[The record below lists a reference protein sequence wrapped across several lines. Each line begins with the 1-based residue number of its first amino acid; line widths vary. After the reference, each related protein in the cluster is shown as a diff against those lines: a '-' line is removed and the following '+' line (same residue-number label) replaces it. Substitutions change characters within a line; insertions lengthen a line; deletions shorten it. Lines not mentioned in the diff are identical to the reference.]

1 MKKTKKIIGLLAALA
16 LTFGAIGCSSDDG
29 DNTGGGSDTG
39 NSQATQNKD
48 GTTTLKIEENGTG
61 FTSTTG
67 SVKSGDTNWIGYSG
81 DGYVESLTSGKN
93 VVYIVSAKE
102 KITNAK
108 IAVHYGMWN
117 TQSMV
122 RGVLVKVNG
131 TTVNEGKAIKTV
143 YTMKGTKGQNIEGRW
158 IDSGFVTDITLNAGS
173 NEIIIEGATG
183 SQTYNGETYT
193 PTDAGCLPNI
203 DYLIVNGKDISAG
216 GTISESSY
224 YTLSYNTE
232 NPTAGSVESTTTN
245 GSIKEKT
252 SISLTATPNT
262 GWIFECWSDGTTAN
276 PYTFSLEKD
285 TYLFAHFIPSSY
297 NAPTTSDGY
306 MGYATVTS
314 DSATA
319 YTISGGA
326 GGTEITISSLEDME
340 TYKTELSKDVPY
352 IVKVTGLV
360 TTSDNVSVYYS
371 IGSNKTIYSP
381 DGTGRFKNVEVRVQG
396 ANVIIRNLTFGEVI
410 GDDFWNGK
418 GNDSL
423 ALNGAR
429 HVWVDHCEFQSHL
442 TPQNN
447 DGTALS
453 YSSEITNESDESD
466 WKKDFY
472 DGLLDIKNG
481 GTWITISNCY
491 FHDHWKA
498 CLCGSGDDGPDVNTT
513 TGLTDEDMRVTF
525 FGNYWLNINSRQPLF
540 RYGTGHILSNYFYGN
555 DGASC
560 INVRAGSKLYI
571 EGNSFNNIKSNS
583 SSVTHG
589 TYTIGFYFTNSKKY
603 GNTSGSWKALN
614 NSSDDG
620 SYGSEVSAPAYT
632 YTAPTSYPTSAPT
645 DKGATLTGLNY

>member
-1 MKKTKKIIGLLAALA
+1 MKKSKKYVGILTALA
-16 LTFGAIGCSSDDG
+16 LMFGAVGCSSDDG
-29 DNTGGGSDTG
+29 GDNTIGSE
-39 NSQATQNKD
+39 NASQATQNED
-48 GTTTLKIEENGTG
+48 GTTTLTIQENGKG
-61 FTSTTG
+61 FVSTTG
-67 SVKSGDTNWIGYSG
+67 SVKTGDTNWIGYTG
-81 DGYVESLTSGKN
+81 DGYIESLISGKT
-93 VVYIVSAKE
+93 VVYTIKADEAISD
-102 KITNAK
+102 AK

-117 TQSMV
+117 TQTMV
-122 RGVLVKVNG
+122 RGILVTVNG
-131 TTVNEGKAIKTV
+131 KQINTGKAIKTT
-143 YTMKGTKGQNIEGRW
+143 YTNKGTKGQNVDGRW
-158 IDSGFVTDITLNAGS
+158 IDSDYLTGVSLNAGS
-173 NEIIIEGATG
+173 NTIIIEGASG
-183 SQTYNGETYT
+183 AQTFNGETYT

-203 DYLIVNGKDISAG
+203 DYLIVNGKGIDY
-216 GTISESSY
+216 GTDTTQY
-224 YTLSYNTE
+224 VTLSYASE
-232 NPTAGSVESTTTN
+232 NETAGTVTSTVTGTSVAE
-245 GSIKEKT
+245 GT
-252 SISLTATPNT
+252 SVTLTAEAKT
-262 GWIFECWSDGTTAN
+262 GWTFECWSDGTTAN
-276 PYTFSLEKD
+276 PYTKTISES
-285 TYLFAHFIPSSY
+285 TYLFAHFIPEGYTS
-297 NAPTTSDGY
+297 PTVSDGY

-314 DSATA
+314 DSAAA

-396 ANVIIRNLTFGEVI
+396 ANVIIQNLTFGEVI

-498 CLCGSGDDGPDVNTT
+498 CLCGSGD
-513 TGLTDEDMRVTF
+513 
-525 FGNYWLNINSRQPLF
+525 
-540 RYGTGHILSNYFYGN
+540 
-555 DGASC
+555 
-560 INVRAGSKLYI
+560 
-571 EGNSFNNIKSNS
+571 
-583 SSVTHG
+583 
-589 TYTIGFYFTNSKKY
+589 
-603 GNTSGSWKALN
+603 
-614 NSSDDG
+614 
-620 SYGSEVSAPAYT
+620 
-632 YTAPTSYPTSAPT
+632 
-645 DKGATLTGLNY
+645 